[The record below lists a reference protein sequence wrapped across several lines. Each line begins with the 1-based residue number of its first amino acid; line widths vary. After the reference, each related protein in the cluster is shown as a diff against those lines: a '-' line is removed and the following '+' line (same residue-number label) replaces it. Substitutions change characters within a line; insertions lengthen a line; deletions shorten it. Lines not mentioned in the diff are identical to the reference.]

1 MRLRRFEAS
10 TVSNALALVRRDLG
24 PDAVILHAR
33 ALPPPAGGAG
43 GGGRVEVMAAVDE
56 SAGAAAGP
64 AARAVAAFGARRYA
78 AQGTSATA
86 PAGGRRP
93 APAEA
98 SRPSGGTAIGPGVPP
113 AAPVPEEVAPDGD
126 GMPEALPHVVEDIR
140 RLLDE
145 LRAERGR
152 PAGVPAPLRA
162 AHRHLLAHDVA
173 PAVARRLLEAL
184 PPAAQAGRRGLP
196 TDVLREAAA
205 RGFRVSGPIAPGRG
219 QRRVALVGPTGVG
232 KTTTIAKLAGQLG
245 LAGDVRVAL
254 MTLDTYRIGAV
265 AQLQIYADLLGVSL
279 HVVRTPEEARGA
291 LEAAR
296 DADLVL
302 VDTMGR
308 SPRGAEGI
316 AAIGRVLRAI
326 PELEVHL
333 VVSATTKGADLE
345 EVLWRFRPLRY
356 RRLLAT
362 KLDEVRTVGPLLSLA
377 LERGLTLSYL
387 SAGQEVPDDLE
398 PATPWRLAGLLIPDS
413 PGARRRAPVR
423 A

>member
-10 TVSNALALVRRDLG
+10 TVPDALALVRRDLG

-33 ALPPPAGGAG
+33 AVPPPAGAAA
-43 GGGRVEVMAAVDE
+43 GGRVEVMAAVDE
-56 SAGAAAGP
+56 VAAPAAAALGERRLAARDAAAPNAPAPGP
-64 AARAVAAFGARRYA
+64 APQEDAPGA
-78 AQGTSATA
+78 
-86 PAGGRRP
+86 
-93 APAEA
+93 
-98 SRPSGGTAIGPGVPP
+98 
-113 AAPVPEEVAPDGD
+113 DGL
-126 GMPEALPHVVEDIR
+126 PEALPHVVEDIR

-152 PAGVPAPLRA
+152 PAGVPLPLRA
-162 AHRHLLAHDVA
+162 AHRHLLAHEVA
-173 PAVARRLLEAL
+173 PAVARRLLESL
-184 PPAAQAGRRGLP
+184 TPAAQAVRRSLP
-196 TDVLREAAA
+196 TDALREAAA

-232 KTTTIAKLAGQLG
+232 KTTTIAKLAGQMG
-245 LAGDVRVAL
+245 FAGDVRVAL

-265 AQLQIYADLLGVSL
+265 AQLQIYADLLGVPL
-279 HVVRTPEEARGA
+279 HVVRTPEEARAA
-291 LEAAR
+291 LNAVR

-316 AAIGRVLRAI
+316 AAVARVLRAI

-333 VVSATTKGADLE
+333 VVSATTKRADLE
-345 EVLWRFRPLRY
+345 EALWRFRPLRY
-356 RRLLAT
+356 RRLVAT
-362 KLDEVRTVGPLLSLA
+362 KLDEARTAGPLLSLA
-377 LERGLTLSYL
+377 LDRGLPLSYL

-398 PATPWRLAGLLIPDS
+398 PATPWRLAGLLIPDAAA
-413 PGARRRAPVR
+413 ARRRAPVP